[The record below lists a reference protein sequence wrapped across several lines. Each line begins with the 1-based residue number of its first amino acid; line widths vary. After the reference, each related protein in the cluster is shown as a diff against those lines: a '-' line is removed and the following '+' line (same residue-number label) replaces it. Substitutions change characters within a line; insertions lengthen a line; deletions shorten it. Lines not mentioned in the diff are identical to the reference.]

1 MVTNP
6 IDILLIE
13 DNPNDVELTLHAPRK
28 HHLANHIQVIN
39 DGEEAVEYIF
49 CKGKYADRDQLLT
62 PKVIFLDLK
71 LPKVDGIEILKMI
84 KSDPQTKK
92 IPVIILTSSKE
103 ERDIMTSYESG
114 ANSFIVKPVNFENF
128 VASIGD
134 LGLYW
139 LVLNESPKEI
149 D

>member
-13 DNPNDVELTLHAPRK
+13 DNPNDVELTLHALRK
-28 HHLANHIQVIN
+28 HHLANHIHVIN

-49 CKGKYADRDQLLT
+49 CKGKYADRDQFQT

-84 KSDPQTKK
+84 KNDPRTKK

-128 VASIGD
+128 VTSIGD